1 MTDETARAVA
11 TAAKALSDAGLI
23 CEERRPPHVER
34 GNEMWLKLFSRASV
48 VQLRKVY
55 TGREREGGSFVSWR
69 LATADDNPPPALDV
83 YIADWMERDRLR
95 EELVEWM
102 QTTPIIVAPVG
113 ATPAYAHDT
122 LKVNVNG
129 VTMGTFQSVQLRA
142 NIQRFRPACR
152 HGAGGTNEMTGCRSE
167 FRLWDGL
174 LRRRW
179 YWRLRKSWRGHFSA
193 ILICAICIIC
203 VICGWESIME
213 PVLQFWLFS
222 SSDFIAIVLLVIAA
236 KTIRIVPQAT
246 VMLVERLG
254 KFDKVASSGLNILVP
269 FLDKPRAV
277 YWTNTRPGVTSID
290 LREQYIDLPPQ
301 PVITRDNV
309 TIHVDS
315 VVYWQ
320 ITDPVKAVYE
330 MNDLVG
336 GIVQLTIT
344 GMRAVM
350 GDMDLDHTLSQRDQ
364 INSKLRLILDE
375 ATDKWGVKVTRVD
388 VKNINPPEDVRIT
401 MEKQM
406 TAERN
411 RRALVLQAEGD
422 RQAAI
427 TRAEGEKQAAV
438 TRAEGEKQSAIL
450 AAEGAAQARL
460 RNAEAES
467 EAINRIAQAIPGGD
481 PGQYLITTRY
491 IDSLRDMTRTS
502 NSKVIFMPV
511 ETSAMLS
518 SVGAIKEVLSQ
529 TGERDDKEQLPPPR
543 PRELPR

>member
-1 MTDETARAVA
+1 MFF
-11 TAAKALSDAGLI
+11 G
-23 CEERRPPHVER
+23 
-34 GNEMWLKLFSRASV
+34 
-48 VQLRKVY
+48 
-55 TGREREGGSFVSWR
+55 
-69 LATADDNPPPALDV
+69 
-83 YIADWMERDRLR
+83 
-95 EELVEWM
+95 
-102 QTTPIIVAPVG
+102 
-113 ATPAYAHDT
+113 
-122 LKVNVNG
+122 
-129 VTMGTFQSVQLRA
+129 
-142 NIQRFRPACR
+142 
-152 HGAGGTNEMTGCRSE
+152 
-167 FRLWDGL
+167 
-174 LRRRW
+174 
-179 YWRLRKSWRGHFSA
+179 
-193 ILICAICIIC
+193 
-203 VICGWESIME
+203 
-213 PVLQFWLFS
+213 
-222 SSDFIAIVLLVIAA
+222 FITIVLLVIGV

-254 KFDKVASSGLNILVP
+254 KFHQVANSGLNILWP
-269 FLDKPRAV
+269 FIDKPRAV
-277 YWTNTRPGVTSID
+277 YWTNTRPGLTSID

-330 MNDLVG
+330 INDLVG

-364 INSKLRLILDE
+364 INSKLRIILDE

-467 EAINRIAQAIPGGD
+467 EALGRIAQAIPSGD
-481 PGQYLITTRY
+481 PGHYLITMRY
-491 IDSLRDMTRTS
+491 IESLRDMTRS
-502 NSKVIFMPV
+502 NNSKVIFMPV
-511 ETSAMLS
+511 EASSMLS
-518 SVGAIKEVLSQ
+518 SVGAIKEVLSA
-529 TGERDDKEQLPPPR
+529 TGEKDDQAPSPPPPR

>member
-1 MTDETARAVA
+1 MPL
-11 TAAKALSDAGLI
+11 AAALFLQGDTGVLASALL
-23 CEERRPPHVER
+23 
-34 GNEMWLKLFSRASV
+34 MFFLF
-48 VQLRKVY
+48 
-55 TGREREGGSFVSWR
+55 
-69 LATADDNPPPALDV
+69 
-83 YIADWMERDRLR
+83 
-95 EELVEWM
+95 
-102 QTTPIIVAPVG
+102 
-113 ATPAYAHDT
+113 
-122 LKVNVNG
+122 
-129 VTMGTFQSVQLRA
+129 
-142 NIQRFRPACR
+142 
-152 HGAGGTNEMTGCRSE
+152 
-167 FRLWDGL
+167 
-174 LRRRW
+174 
-179 YWRLRKSWRGHFSA
+179 
-193 ILICAICIIC
+193 
-203 VICGWESIME
+203 
-213 PVLQFWLFS
+213 
-222 SSDFIAIVLLVIAA
+222 FIGIVLLVIAV
-236 KTIRIVPQAT
+236 KTIKIVPQAT

-254 KFDKVASSGLNILVP
+254 RFDKIASGGLNILIP
-269 FLDKPRAV
+269 FLDRPRAV
-277 YWTNTRPGVTSID
+277 YWTNTRPGLTSID

-388 VKNINPPEDVRIT
+388 VKNINPPEDVRVT

-411 RRALVLQAEGD
+411 RRALVLQAEGE

-438 TRAEGEKQSAIL
+438 TRAEGEKQAAIL
-450 AAEGAAQARL
+450 AAEGNAQARL

-467 EAINRIAQAIPGGD
+467 EAIARISQAMLGHGNPA
-481 PGQYLITTRY
+481 QYLITQRY
-491 IDSLRDMTRTS
+491 IESLRDMTKG
-502 NSKVIFMPV
+502 NNAKVIFMPV
-511 ETSAMLS
+511 ETSSMLS
-518 SVGAIKEVLSQ
+518 SVGTIKEMFTE
-529 TGERDDKEQLPPPR
+529 TGTKSSSDDSHPPPPPPR
-543 PRELPR
+543 QLR

>member
-1 MTDETARAVA
+1 MEII
-11 TAAKALSDAGLI
+11 LPFFFFG
-23 CEERRPPHVER
+23 
-34 GNEMWLKLFSRASV
+34 
-48 VQLRKVY
+48 
-55 TGREREGGSFVSWR
+55 FV
-69 LATADDNPPPALDV
+69 
-83 YIADWMERDRLR
+83 
-95 EELVEWM
+95 
-102 QTTPIIVAPVG
+102 
-113 ATPAYAHDT
+113 
-122 LKVNVNG
+122 
-129 VTMGTFQSVQLRA
+129 
-142 NIQRFRPACR
+142 
-152 HGAGGTNEMTGCRSE
+152 
-167 FRLWDGL
+167 
-174 LRRRW
+174 
-179 YWRLRKSWRGHFSA
+179 
-193 ILICAICIIC
+193 
-203 VICGWESIME
+203 
-213 PVLQFWLFS
+213 
-222 SSDFIAIVLLVIAA
+222 AIVLLVIAA

-254 KFDKVASSGLNILVP
+254 RFDKVASSGLNILIP
-269 FLDKPRAV
+269 FLDRPRAY
-277 YWTNTRPGVTSID
+277 YWTNSRPGLTSID

-320 ITDPVKAVYE
+320 VIDPIKAVYE

-350 GDMDLDHTLSQRDQ
+350 GEMDLDHTLSSRDQ
-364 INSKLRLILDE
+364 INSKLRIILDE

-467 EAINRIAQAIPGGD
+467 EAITRIAQAIGGGD
-481 PGQYLITTRY
+481 PAQYLITTRY
-491 IDSLRDMTRTS
+491 IESLRDMTRS
-502 NSKVIFMPV
+502 NNSKVIFMPV
-511 ETSAMLS
+511 ETAAMLS
-518 SVGAIKEVLSQ
+518 SVGAVKEMFSQ
-529 TGERDDKEQLPPPR
+529 VGEKSEGDKPASPPKPRQLPT
-543 PRELPR
+543 

>member
-1 MTDETARAVA
+1 MEGVLSVLAVMFFGF
-11 TAAKALSDAGLI
+11 LGL
-23 CEERRPPHVER
+23 V
-34 GNEMWLKLFSRASV
+34 LL
-48 VQLRKVY
+48 
-55 TGREREGGSFVSWR
+55 
-69 LATADDNPPPALDV
+69 
-83 YIADWMERDRLR
+83 
-95 EELVEWM
+95 
-102 QTTPIIVAPVG
+102 IVA
-113 ATPAYAHDT
+113 
-122 LKVNVNG
+122 
-129 VTMGTFQSVQLRA
+129 
-142 NIQRFRPACR
+142 I
-152 HGAGGTNEMTGCRSE
+152 
-167 FRLWDGL
+167 
-174 LRRRW
+174 
-179 YWRLRKSWRGHFSA
+179 
-193 ILICAICIIC
+193 
-203 VICGWESIME
+203 
-213 PVLQFWLFS
+213 
-222 SSDFIAIVLLVIAA
+222 

-246 VMLVERLG
+246 VMLIERLG
-254 KFDKVASSGLNILVP
+254 SFNRVASSGLNILIP

-277 YWTNTRPGVTSID
+277 YWTNTRPGLTSID

-320 ITDPVKAVYE
+320 VTDPVRAVYE

-467 EAINRIAQAIPGGD
+467 EAINRIASAIPGGD

-491 IDSLRDMTRTS
+491 IDSLKEMTRT
-502 NSKVIFMPV
+502 NNAKVIFMPV
-511 ETSAMLS
+511 ETASMLS
-518 SVGAIKEVLSQ
+518 SVGAIKEMLSA
-529 TGERDDKEQLPPPR
+529 TGDKSDDIPPPPR

>member
-1 MTDETARAVA
+1 ME
-11 TAAKALSDAGLI
+11 ALTGVLAF
-23 CEERRPPHVER
+23 
-34 GNEMWLKLFSRASV
+34 LFF
-48 VQLRKVY
+48 
-55 TGREREGGSFVSWR
+55 G
-69 LATADDNPPPALDV
+69 
-83 YIADWMERDRLR
+83 
-95 EELVEWM
+95 
-102 QTTPIIVAPVG
+102 
-113 ATPAYAHDT
+113 
-122 LKVNVNG
+122 
-129 VTMGTFQSVQLRA
+129 
-142 NIQRFRPACR
+142 
-152 HGAGGTNEMTGCRSE
+152 
-167 FRLWDGL
+167 
-174 LRRRW
+174 
-179 YWRLRKSWRGHFSA
+179 
-193 ILICAICIIC
+193 
-203 VICGWESIME
+203 
-213 PVLQFWLFS
+213 
-222 SSDFIAIVLLVIAA
+222 FIGIVLLVIAV

-254 KFDKVASSGLNILVP
+254 RFDKVASSGLNILIP
-269 FLDKPRAV
+269 FMDKPRAV
-277 YWTNTRPGVTSID
+277 YWTNTRPGLTSID

-320 ITDPVKAVYE
+320 ITDPIKAVYE

-344 GMRAVM
+344 GMRSVM
-350 GDMDLDHTLSQRDQ
+350 GEMDLDHTLSNRDA
-364 INSKLRLILDE
+364 INAKLRLILDE

-450 AAEGAAQARL
+450 QAEGAAQARL

-467 EAINRIAQAIPGGD
+467 EAITRIAQAIPDGD
-481 PGQYLITTRY
+481 PAQYLITSRY
-491 IDSLRDMTRTS
+491 IESLRDMTRTN
-502 NSKVIFMPV
+502 NSKVIFMPI

-529 TGERDDKEQLPPPR
+529 TGGKGEENSPPPPPR

>member
-1 MTDETARAVA
+1 MPFAS
-11 TAAKALSDAGLI
+11 LMLLQSDGVLPAFLL
-23 CEERRPPHVER
+23 VFF
-34 GNEMWLKLFSRASV
+34 LF
-48 VQLRKVY
+48 
-55 TGREREGGSFVSWR
+55 
-69 LATADDNPPPALDV
+69 
-83 YIADWMERDRLR
+83 
-95 EELVEWM
+95 
-102 QTTPIIVAPVG
+102 
-113 ATPAYAHDT
+113 
-122 LKVNVNG
+122 
-129 VTMGTFQSVQLRA
+129 
-142 NIQRFRPACR
+142 
-152 HGAGGTNEMTGCRSE
+152 
-167 FRLWDGL
+167 
-174 LRRRW
+174 
-179 YWRLRKSWRGHFSA
+179 
-193 ILICAICIIC
+193 
-203 VICGWESIME
+203 
-213 PVLQFWLFS
+213 
-222 SSDFIAIVLLVIAA
+222 FIGIVLLIIAA
-236 KTIRIVPQAT
+236 KTIKIVPQAT

-254 KFDKVASSGLNILVP
+254 RFSRVAASGLNILVP
-269 FLDKPRAV
+269 FIDKPRAV
-277 YWTNTRPGVTSID
+277 FWTNTRGGVTSID

-364 INSKLRLILDE
+364 INSKLRIILDE

-460 RNAEAES
+460 RNAEAEA
-467 EAINRIAQAIPGGD
+467 EAIARVSQVMLDHGNPA
-481 PGQYLITTRY
+481 QYLITTRY
-491 IDSLRDMTRTS
+491 IESLRDMTRTN

-529 TGERDDKEQLPPPR
+529 TGVRSGEENPPPPPR

>member
-1 MTDETARAVA
+1 
-11 TAAKALSDAGLI
+11 
-23 CEERRPPHVER
+23 
-34 GNEMWLKLFSRASV
+34 
-48 VQLRKVY
+48 
-55 TGREREGGSFVSWR
+55 
-69 LATADDNPPPALDV
+69 
-83 YIADWMERDRLR
+83 ME
-95 EELVEWM
+95 
-102 QTTPIIVAPVG
+102 PIISAFIFLVVMF
-113 ATPAYAHDT
+113 
-122 LKVNVNG
+122 LIISMIVIG
-129 VTMGTFQSVQLRA
+129 V
-142 NIQRFRPACR
+142 
-152 HGAGGTNEMTGCRSE
+152 
-167 FRLWDGL
+167 
-174 LRRRW
+174 
-179 YWRLRKSWRGHFSA
+179 
-193 ILICAICIIC
+193 
-203 VICGWESIME
+203 
-213 PVLQFWLFS
+213 
-222 SSDFIAIVLLVIAA
+222 
-236 KTIRIVPQAT
+236 KTIKIVPQAT

-254 KFDKVASSGLNILVP
+254 RFHIVATSGLNWLWP
-269 FLDKPRAV
+269 FLDRPRAV
-277 YWTNTRPGVTSID
+277 YWTNTRPGLVSID

-320 ITDPVKAVYE
+320 ITDPIKAVYE
-330 MNDLVG
+330 INDLVG

-350 GDMDLDHTLSQRDQ
+350 GEMDLDHTLSQRDQ
-364 INSKLRLILDE
+364 INAKLRVILDE

-427 TRAEGEKQAAV
+427 TRAEGEKQAQV

-460 RNAEAES
+460 KNAEAES
-467 EAINRIAQAIPGGD
+467 EALGRIAQAIPEGNAE
-481 PGQYLITTRY
+481 QYLITVRY
-491 IDSLRDMTRTS
+491 IESLRDMTRTS

-518 SVGAIKEVLSQ
+518 SIGAIKEVLSQ
-529 TGERDDKEQLPPPR
+529 TGEKDDKDQLPPPPPR

>member
-1 MTDETARAVA
+1 
-11 TAAKALSDAGLI
+11 
-23 CEERRPPHVER
+23 
-34 GNEMWLKLFSRASV
+34 
-48 VQLRKVY
+48 
-55 TGREREGGSFVSWR
+55 
-69 LATADDNPPPALDV
+69 
-83 YIADWMERDRLR
+83 
-95 EELVEWM
+95 
-102 QTTPIIVAPVG
+102 
-113 ATPAYAHDT
+113 
-122 LKVNVNG
+122 
-129 VTMGTFQSVQLRA
+129 
-142 NIQRFRPACR
+142 
-152 HGAGGTNEMTGCRSE
+152 
-167 FRLWDGL
+167 
-174 LRRRW
+174 
-179 YWRLRKSWRGHFSA
+179 
-193 ILICAICIIC
+193 
-203 VICGWESIME
+203 ME
-213 PVLQFWLFS
+213 PFMSVLAFLFFG
-222 SSDFIAIVLLVIAA
+222 FIAIVMLVIAV

-254 KFDKVASSGLNILVP
+254 RFDKVASSGLNILIP

-277 YWTNTRPGVTSID
+277 YWTSTRPGITQID
-290 LREQYIDLPPQ
+290 LREQFIDLPPQ

-320 ITDPVKAVYE
+320 IMDPVKAVYE

-350 GDMDLDHTLSQRDQ
+350 GEMDLDHTLSQRDQ
-364 INSKLRLILDE
+364 INAKLRIILDE

-438 TRAEGEKQSAIL
+438 TRAEGEKQSSIL

-460 RNAEAES
+460 RNAEAEA
-467 EAINRIAQAIPGGD
+467 EAIVRVADAMQEHGNPA
-481 PGQYLITTRY
+481 QYLITTRY
-491 IDSLRDMTRTS
+491 IESLRDMTRTN

-511 ETSAMLS
+511 ETSSMLS
-518 SVGAIKEVLSQ
+518 SVGAIKEIFSQ
-529 TGERDDKEQLPPPR
+529 TGEKSGEQDNPPSPR

>member
-1 MTDETARAVA
+1 MDPLMTLLMV
-11 TAAKALSDAGLI
+11 
-23 CEERRPPHVER
+23 
-34 GNEMWLKLFSRASV
+34 LFFGF
-48 VQLRKVY
+48 L
-55 TGREREGGSFVSWR
+55 G
-69 LATADDNPPPALDV
+69 
-83 YIADWMERDRLR
+83 
-95 EELVEWM
+95 
-102 QTTPIIVAPVG
+102 IV
-113 ATPAYAHDT
+113 
-122 LKVNVNG
+122 
-129 VTMGTFQSVQLRA
+129 M
-142 NIQRFRPACR
+142 
-152 HGAGGTNEMTGCRSE
+152 
-167 FRLWDGL
+167 
-174 LRRRW
+174 
-179 YWRLRKSWRGHFSA
+179 
-193 ILICAICIIC
+193 
-203 VICGWESIME
+203 
-213 PVLQFWLFS
+213 
-222 SSDFIAIVLLVIAA
+222 LVIAA
-236 KTIRIVPQAT
+236 KAIRIVPQAT

-254 KFDKVASSGLNILVP
+254 RFDKVASSGLNLLMP
-269 FLDKPRAV
+269 FVDRPRAV
-277 YWTNTRPGVTSID
+277 YWTNTRPGLTQID

-364 INSKLRLILDE
+364 INAKLRIILDE

-438 TRAEGEKQSAIL
+438 TRSEGEKQSNIL
-450 AAEGAAQARL
+450 QAEGLAQARL
-460 RNAEAES
+460 RQAEAEA
-467 EAINRIAQAIPGGD
+467 EAIARVADAMQEHGNPA
-481 PGQYLITTRY
+481 QYLITTRY
-491 IDSLRDMTRTS
+491 IESLRDMTRTN
-502 NSKVIFMPV
+502 NSKVIFMPM
-511 ETSAMLS
+511 ETSAMLA
-518 SVGAIKEVLSQ
+518 SVGVIKEVLSQ
-529 TGERDDKEQLPPPR
+529 TGIKATDESQQPPK
-543 PRELPR
+543 PRELPGQK